1 MDWNKKYLLLF
12 SLKSIAGIV
21 LGAVGG
27 FLYYY
32 YVGCQSGTC
41 AIKSNPFMMTA
52 WGAVMGYL
60 LGDMFNKK
68 TKEKAETS
76 E

>member
-1 MDWNKKYLLLF
+1 MLF
-12 SLKSIAGIV
+12 SLKSIIGMV

-27 FLYYY
+27 FFYYY

-68 TKEKAETS
+68 TKEKTETS

>member
-1 MDWNKKYLLLF
+1 MDWNKKYLMLF
-12 SLKSIAGIV
+12 SLKSIIGMV

-27 FLYYY
+27 FFYYY

-68 TKEKAETS
+68 TKEKTETS

>member
-1 MDWNKKYLLLF
+1 MDWNKKYLMLF
-12 SLKSIAGIV
+12 SLKSIIGIV
-21 LGAVGG
+21 AGAVGG

-68 TKEKAETS
+68 TKEKTETS